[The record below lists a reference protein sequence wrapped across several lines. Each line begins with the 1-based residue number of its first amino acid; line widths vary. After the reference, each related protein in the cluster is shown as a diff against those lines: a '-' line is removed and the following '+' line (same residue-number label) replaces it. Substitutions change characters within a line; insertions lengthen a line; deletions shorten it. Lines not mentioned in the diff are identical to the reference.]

1 MARSSLL
8 PLVLHPTAPP
18 LSRPLPP
25 VSTLAF
31 YAVDD
36 EEEEALRKEIGL
48 RTAEEAEQL
57 VEDINNGVFNSDDS
71 QEDEEIARSYKRV
84 AIGNSN
90 SVTRSTDFPVQAV
103 RSTVSTTAN
112 SVFGSSAHVATAATQ
127 TALVENKT
135 VVPLSVPPTDTSSVA
150 VVVPPVLETANT
162 HQPTQV
168 GVKDDADV
176 AAAAMAEPFSSVT
189 ADLPA
194 RVIDAEP
201 VSETAAMAEPIG
213 EDVDAIPEINLD
225 SDSDEED
232 EDMSQ

>member
-1 MARSSLL
+1 
-8 PLVLHPTAPP
+8 
-18 LSRPLPP
+18 
-25 VSTLAF
+25 
-31 YAVDD
+31 
-36 EEEEALRKEIGL
+36 
-48 RTAEEAEQL
+48 
-57 VEDINNGVFNSDDS
+57 
-71 QEDEEIARSYKRV
+71 
-84 AIGNSN
+84 
-90 SVTRSTDFPVQAV
+90 
-103 RSTVSTTAN
+103 
-112 SVFGSSAHVATAATQ
+112 
-127 TALVENKT
+127 VENKT